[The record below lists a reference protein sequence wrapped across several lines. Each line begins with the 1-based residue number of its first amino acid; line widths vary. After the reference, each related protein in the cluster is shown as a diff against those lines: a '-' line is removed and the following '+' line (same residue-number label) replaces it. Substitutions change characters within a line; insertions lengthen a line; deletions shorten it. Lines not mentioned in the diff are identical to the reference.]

1 MKLVVILSIFA
12 ITIGGCTTSATK
24 ATKEYK
30 FVLPDIPALITS
42 PEGRADYLVKNYWK
56 NFDFKDTAL
65 ISRAEITEQAF
76 VDFISILNHVPIS
89 VTRSG
94 IHNLVEGAYADSVM
108 FDHFN
113 SLFEKYLYDPNSPFR
128 NEDYYIAVLE
138 EVIPKM
144 NEYDRIRPE
153 YLLSMAHRN
162 RVGMVATPF
171 PQLNKASGDLVLLFF
186 QDPECPTCKQ
196 IKEHIKNSGLDQRVT
211 VVLVNPDECEGLD
224 KLYDLKALPSL
235 YLLDREKVVLLKDV
249 TIEQVDDYMSQNR

>member
-30 FVLPDIPALITS
+30 FVLPDIPTLITS

-65 ISRAEITEQAF
+65 ISREEITEQAF

-153 YLLSMAHRN
+153 YLLSMAYRN

-171 PQLNKASGDLVLLFF
+171 PQLNKASGDPILLFF

-235 YLLDREKVVLLKDV
+235 YLLDREKVVLLKDA
-249 TIEQVDDYMSQNR
+249 TIEQVDAYMSQNR